1 MKRESLDNT
10 LVLWLWCFNFIIYW
24 VIYISYIWHN
34 VLPLM
39 GGIWRGLSILYL
51 YNFRGHTVNISRVR
65 VTHCSSSPPALSF
78 RLCTSVLNSFFF
90 CCLASSST
98 STFSVFFFF
107 FLVSVCVRRRWRWC
121 SALFSCNLF
130 YESLNRLQVCNSI
143 RNNIYSYRSKA
154 SRFSIVFLC
163 VAFIFFLY
171 FCSTLALV
179 ALSLTLWPD
188 QKPPPSATHTHFA
201 IFQSFANIQFRY
213 LDPREWTLSVL
224 LCALHVYK
232 YACAR
237 GDMHCTYNMR
247 AIWCPVVWVWAF
259 V

>member
-1 MKRESLDNT
+1 MKRFEYIVFIQFPWPYGEHFACSGHSL
-10 LVLWLWCFNFIIYW
+10 
-24 VIYISYIWHN
+24 
-34 VLPLM
+34 
-39 GGIWRGLSILYL
+39 
-51 YNFRGHTVNISRVR
+51 
-65 VTHCSSSPPALSF
+65 
-78 RLCTSVLNSFFF
+78 FFF
-90 CCLASSST
+90 T
-98 STFSVFFFF
+98 SGTLIQTLYERSQFFFLLLPRFFLNVYIFCFYFF

>member
-1 MKRESLDNT
+1 MFCH
-10 LVLWLWCFNFIIYW
+10 WW
-24 VIYISYIWHN
+24 
-34 VLPLM
+34 

-163 VAFIFFLY
+163 VAFIFFFIFLFY
-171 FCSTLALV
+171 FGFGRPFSYSLARPKT
-179 ALSLTLWPD
+179 ATFSH
-188 QKPPPSATHTHFA
+188 THTFCNLS
-201 IFQSFANIQFRY
+201 IFCEHPI
-213 LDPREWTLSVL
+213 
-224 LCALHVYK
+224 
-232 YACAR
+232 
-237 GDMHCTYNMR
+237 
-247 AIWCPVVWVWAF
+247 
-259 V
+259 